1 MSYVV
6 IAAPLW
12 QRRPGRGAL
21 EVICATLCGS
31 KPTMRAPPLA
41 IRVTLLIPGSEP
53 SRLVWT
59 DQHPAS
65 VAGCGVLRY
74 KNRSQILDA
83 ETFQQLRDTK
93 GARLVTNHRGR
104 VTRAL
109 GVPLNEAGIDEEPRD

>member
-1 MSYVV
+1 MTAMSMNS
-6 IAAPLW
+6 PHW
-12 QRRPGRGAL
+12 QPRSGRGAL
-21 EVICATLCGS
+21 EAICATLCGS
-31 KPTMRAPPLA
+31 NSTLRAPALA

-74 KNRSQILDA
+74 KNRAQILDA

-93 GARLVTNHRGR
+93 GARLLTNHRGR

-109 GVPLNEAGIDEEPRD
+109 GVPLTEAGIDEENRD

>member
-1 MSYVV
+1 MT
-6 IAAPLW
+6 AAALPAPMWPALA
-12 QRRPGRGAL
+12 GRGAV
-21 EVICATLCGS
+21 EAICATLCWS
-31 KPTMRAPPLA
+31 TVTKRVLPLA
-41 IRVTLLIPGSEP
+41 IRVTLIVPGSEP

-59 DQHPAS
+59 DKHPSS
-65 VAGCGVLRY
+65 VAGCGVLRF

-109 GVPLNEAGIDEEPRD
+109 GVPLDEAGIDEDSGN